1 MIDIVGKRKRQLIF
15 ELEQKKSNCRYE
27 KKLFTEV
34 RNGLKSLFEDAT
46 TKAAKKRLRTLSSLV
61 TGMLHS
67 KSSHLAQ
74 ISKGLPQNIKAASRE
89 THAKR
94 FLENNHTDFKV
105 HYLPFLRTF
114 ILKTLQN
121 KVKDGKKLEINLVID
136 GSVMN
141 SQHIALMVSMV
152 VGKRA
157 VPICWVVKK
166 GKKGHFDTKM
176 HLAVIEQAADIF
188 KHILSKLPTHIHKNS
203 KITLLGDGEFDSVDL
218 QQLCRQDLNWDYVF
232 RTSSDCLL
240 YENDDVFQPKQLSV
254 NKEETFFFIEG
265 VDFSEKRF
273 KDISFL
279 YWHDV
284 QKYKDPL
291 FLVSNLDD
299 PFNIMDA
306 YQKRFAI
313 ETMFKDLKSRGFNL
327 HKNRLTKVIAIK
339 NLIMIAA
346 LAFCLLMNFGE
357 QNKDNSLKDNIKRP
371 DKNTYSVFSFALNLL
386 HYCLFNAEEFSFS
399 FHMSMN
405 DP

>member
-1 MIDIVGKRKRQLIF
+1 
-15 ELEQKKSNCRYE
+15 
-27 KKLFTEV
+27 
-34 RNGLKSLFEDAT
+34 
-46 TKAAKKRLRTLSSLV
+46 
-61 TGMLHS
+61 MLYS
-67 KSSHLAQ
+67 KSSHLSH

-105 HYLPFLRTF
+105 HYLPFLRSF

-121 KVKDGKKLEINLVID
+121 KVKDGKKLDINLVID

-157 VPICWVVKK
+157 IPICWVVKK
-166 GKKGHFDTKM
+166 GKKGHFDTQM
-176 HLAVIEQAADIF
+176 HLAVIEQTADIF
-188 KHILSKLPTHIHKNS
+188 KGILSKLPADIHKNS

-218 QQLCRQDLNWDYVF
+218 QQLCRQELNWDYVF

-240 YENDDVFQPKQLSV
+240 YENDDVFQPKQLCV
-254 NKEETFFFIEG
+254 DKGETFFFIEG

-299 PFNIMDA
+299 PFKIMDA

-327 HKNRLTKVIAIK
+327 HKNRLTKIIAIQ
-339 NLIMIAA
+339 NLIMVAA